1 MSNTAPI
8 ENLHLCSF
16 CSHDSE
22 SIPHLFIYCDVTK
35 RFWQVFE
42 HFWYG
47 LSRKE
52 IQLSPQDIMIGIK
65 SEETLL
71 NYLIILGKWY
81 IFTSARK
88 IKLPK
93 INALIAL

>member
-1 MSNTAPI
+1 MMI
-8 ENLHLCSF
+8 YV
-16 CSHDSE
+16 
-22 SIPHLFIYCDVTK
+22 LFVLMTVSLYRIYLIYCDVTIK
-35 RFWQVFE
+35 

-47 LSRKE
+47 LSGKE
-52 IQLSPQDIMIGIK
+52 IQRSPQDIMIGIK